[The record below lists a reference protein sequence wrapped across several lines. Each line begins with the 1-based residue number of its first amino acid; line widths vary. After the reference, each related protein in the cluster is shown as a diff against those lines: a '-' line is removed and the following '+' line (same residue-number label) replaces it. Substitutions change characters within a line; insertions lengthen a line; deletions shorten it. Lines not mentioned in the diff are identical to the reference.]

1 MSVSS
6 LASMRQF
13 PEAVRPRLQV
23 AYARAREALITTHA
37 EQAAQFTREFS
48 RRLPAFD
55 ALDLYFKV
63 VAVPLPMEDC
73 IISRALVSL
82 DLDRLQ
88 QVPTHPTFLELIKG
102 FHFELAFEGVR
113 RQRQFL
119 EVTLQLARLAGAR
132 ASEAVLVTHVDNAM
146 RIVDILEDTIW
157 VDEAVSHYI
166 HTFRLP
172 LSTAHMVFQ
181 RARAQVVDRHLS
193 GMMVLQGPVAAQP
206 PKKEFRLP
214 DQTVRIA
221 G

>member
-1 MSVSS
+1 MSVSN

-23 AYARAREALITTHA
+23 AYAKAREALIATHA

-48 RRLPAFD
+48 RRLPPLE
-55 ALDLYFKV
+55 ALDLYFRV
-63 VAVPLPMEDC
+63 VAVPLPMEDS
-73 IISRALVSL
+73 IISRALVEL

-88 QVPTHPTFLELIKG
+88 PTPVRPSLGELVKG
-102 FHFELAFEGVR
+102 LHFELAFDNIR
-113 RQRQFL
+113 RQRQSM

-132 ASEAVLVTHVDNAM
+132 ASEAVLATHIENAM
-146 RIVDILEDTIW
+146 RVVDILEDTIW

-166 HTFRLP
+166 HTFKLP

-181 RARAQVVDRHLS
+181 RTRALVVDQHLS
-193 GMMVLQGPVAAQP
+193 GMMALAALVP
-206 PKKEFRLP
+206 PEPARKELRLP